1 VGGKVNEEFG
11 ARIVM
16 LVELHIKN
24 FAIIDQLMISFGRGL
39 TVLSGETG
47 AGKSIIIGALN
58 LLLGGRASVDL
69 IRTAEE
75 EALVEAIFDIS
86 HSPPLSQMLE
96 ELGMGIDNHLLIRRT
111 ISRSGKGKA
120 FIGNHLATVN
130 MLGSLGEELINISGQ
145 HEHQLLLRPDKH
157 IEIVDEFGGLLPL
170 RNTYTNLFHQLISLT
185 REINTLIQAKEKREE
200 RIELLQFQIREIKD
214 ANLKPGEEEK
224 LKEERRILN
233 SSERLFN
240 SIKKA
245 YETIYADRGAALEQL
260 KSTLR
265 ELKELC
271 QIDVRLSPLFSNL
284 ESSVFQV
291 EDLAL
296 SLRDYYQKIEF
307 DPKRLEEIEVRLSE
321 ITALKKK
328 YGDTIEKILAYRE
341 RAERELKEMIEST
354 EKIEE
359 LKAAQERLNCETL
372 SLARQLSQERIKVAT
387 ILKEKMEKELS
398 SLGMKKTLFEVK
410 AGSVAGKREGRENI
424 IIDNHTLDEKG
435 MDDLEFLISPN
446 PGEELRPLSR
456 IASGGELSRIILAIK
471 RIIAQEEEVSTLIFD
486 EVDAGIGGATAE
498 VVGKKLKEIS
508 RKHQVLCITHLPQ
521 IACFA
526 DYHYSITKE
535 MKRGRTFTLLKK
547 LNEEER
553 VEELSRMLGGREIT
567 TKTRAHAQ
575 EMLNSAA
582 RSLS

>member
-1 VGGKVNEEFG
+1 MGGKVNEEFG